1 VATTKRTRSTTS
13 KTGTKTKSA
22 KKAPAKKTAARKTA
36 AKKTT
41 RKTAST
47 RAAAPDP
54 ELDELETLEVA
65 EAMTQPAA
73 EPVAVAPLA
82 RSLSPLPPTE
92 PPARRAVFFDV
103 ENTSRAEDVQ
113 RVLDYLGVDFTR
125 GNLEFLAVGN
135 WRVIGHDP
143 ARMLAA
149 QGASLVH
156 SAPSTGVRD
165 WSDLR
170 IAVAAGV
177 WMATANPGDVVDI
190 VSDDQAFDAVGD
202 VAAGRGVTFRRLS
215 YRSLAGLARAAGVSR
230 PESAARTESGDPL
243 RARRR
248 RRGGR
253 GRTGRRREDEGSMA
267 TGATSSTSGPAR
279 RAPAP
284 SRPAPSRSA
293 PPAPRP
299 SEPVHTAPLDELV
312 GVVQELVAASPDG
325 INLDT
330 VANALRERGFR
341 RKAGSP
347 RLITRLR
354 LIKDNE
360 EARDGKIRLASSA
373 LPIADDPID
382 DGVDDAVDDAA
393 LGAVGDDGEPAGNGA
408 AGGNGRRRRR
418 RGGRRRRG
426 RGASDQAADGA
437 AVS

>member
-1 VATTKRTRSTTS
+1 
-13 KTGTKTKSA
+13 
-22 KKAPAKKTAARKTA
+22 
-36 AKKTT
+36 
-41 RKTAST
+41 
-47 RAAAPDP
+47 
-54 ELDELETLEVA
+54 
-65 EAMTQPAA
+65 
-73 EPVAVAPLA
+73 
-82 RSLSPLPPTE
+82 
-92 PPARRAVFFDV
+92 VFFDV

-135 WRVIGHDP
+135 WRVIGHEP

-156 SAPSTGVRD
+156 SAPTTGVRD

-215 YRSLAGLARAAGVSR
+215 YRSLAGIARTALSTRAESPVR
-230 PESAARTESGDPL
+230 PESSDPQ

-253 GRTGRRREDEGSMA
+253 GRTGRRREDEGVTETTAAPSA
-267 TGATSSTSGPAR
+267 PPR
-279 RAPAP
+279 RVSAPAA
-284 SRPAPSRSA
+284 SSHRPA
-293 PPAPRP
+293 PAPRP

-354 LIKDNE
+354 LIKDIE
-360 EARDGKIRLASSA
+360 VARDGKIRLASTA
-373 LPIADDPID
+373 TPVAAEP
-382 DGVDDAVDDAA
+382 VDDSAN
-393 LGAVGDDGEPAGNGA
+393 GAVHDEGEPSGEGN
-408 AGGNGRRRRR
+408 GGNGRRRRR

-426 RGASDQAADGA
+426 RGVSDQPADGA
-437 AVS
+437 AVP

>member
-1 VATTKRTRSTTS
+1 VATSKRTPRTTS

-22 KKAPAKKTAARKTA
+22 KKAPARKTAARKTT

-41 RKTAST
+41 RKTVST
-47 RAAAPDP
+47 RAAAP

-65 EAMTQPAA
+65 EPTPHPTA
-73 EPVAVAPLA
+73 EPVAIAPLA

-156 SAPSTGVRD
+156 SAPTTGVRD

-215 YRSLAGLARAAGVSR
+215 YRSLAGLARAAGVVPR
-230 PESAARTESGDPL
+230 PESAARSAARTESGDPL

-253 GRTGRRREDEGSMA
+253 GRTGRRREDEGPME
-267 TGATSSTSGPAR
+267 TGATSSTSAPAR

-284 SRPAPSRSA
+284 PRSA
-293 PPAPRP
+293 PPAARP

-354 LIKDNE
+354 LIKDIE
-360 EARDGKIRLASSA
+360 VARDGKIRLASSA
-373 LPIADDPID
+373 LPIADDA
-382 DGVDDAVDDAA
+382 VDDAVDDTPN
-393 LGAVGDDGEPAGNGA
+393 GAVGEDGEPVGNGA

-426 RGASDQAADGA
+426 RGASDQPADGA

>member
-1 VATTKRTRSTTS
+1 MARDVATTKRTRSTTS

-22 KKAPAKKTAARKTA
+22 KKAPAKKAAARKTA
-36 AKKTT
+36 AKKAT
-41 RKTAST
+41 RKTATT
-47 RAAAPDP
+47 RAAAPEP
-54 ELDELETLEVA
+54 EIEAAEVA
-65 EAMTQPAA
+65 ETVTAPA
-73 EPVAVAPLA
+73 PVAVRTGAH
-82 RSLSPLPPTE
+82 SPLPPTE

-135 WRVIGHDP
+135 WRVIGHEP

-156 SAPSTGVRD
+156 SAPTTGVRD

-177 WMATANPGDVVDI
+177 WMATANPGDVVDV

-215 YRSLAGLARAAGVSR
+215 YRSLAGI
-230 PESAARTESGDPL
+230 ARTALSTRAEPPPRAEGSSDPQ

-253 GRTGRRREDEGSMA
+253 GRTIRRD
-267 TGATSSTSGPAR
+267 GPA
-279 RAPAP
+279 PAET
-284 SRPAPSRSA
+284 SA
-293 PPAPRP
+293 PPRRTAPPETIRPRPAAAPRP

-354 LIKDNE
+354 LIKDIE
-360 EARDGKIRLASSA
+360 VARDGKIRLASGATPAPDASV
-373 LPIADDPID
+373 AD
-382 DGVDDAVDDAA
+382 
-393 LGAVGDDGEPAGNGA
+393 EPLNGA
-408 AGGNGRRRRR
+408 ASDDAESSGDGNGGGNGRRRRR

-426 RGASDQAADGA
+426 RSASDQAADGA
-437 AVS
+437 TAT